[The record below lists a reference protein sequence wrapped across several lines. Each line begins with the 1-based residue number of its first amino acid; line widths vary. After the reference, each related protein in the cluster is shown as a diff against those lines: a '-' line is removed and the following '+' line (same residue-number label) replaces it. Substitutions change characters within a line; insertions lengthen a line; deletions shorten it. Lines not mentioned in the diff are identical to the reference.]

1 MNGKRTDIRRGGKAL
16 RMALAL
22 LCCAALLAVIPG
34 GAGAVEVSKQ
44 NWEFEHLR
52 HCNIMTLKTNQYTA
66 DRPVII
72 FFPGKLESGS
82 IGDTAGWIRK
92 YALYENLEADIIAA
106 AFRSE
111 PLKLQDWKGPVQDLL
126 EYLREKHREAPF
138 PIIADAVS
146 ASGYAGC
153 YLAELFNSEGLP
165 VKEVNLADACIPGLV
180 TDEWITEIAAM
191 GTQVNIWACTRSGGK
206 MSDEARRMATELN
219 GKDHI
224 RGEILD
230 TTHGQVLHDAIYTRG
245 VHSEYQILATP
256 E

>member
-1 MNGKRTDIRRGGKAL
+1 M
-16 RMALAL
+16 
-22 LCCAALLAVIPG
+22 
-34 GAGAVEVSKQ
+34 AVEVAKG
-44 NWEFEHLR
+44 NWEFEYLR
-52 HCNIMTLKTNQYTA
+52 NCNIMTLKTNQYTA

-82 IGDTAGWIRK
+82 IGDTANWIRK
-92 YALYENLEADIIAA
+92 YALYEHLEADIIAA

-111 PLKLQDWKGPVQDLL
+111 PMKLQDWKGPVQDLL
-126 EYLREKHREAPF
+126 EYLKEKYAAAPF
-138 PIIADAVS
+138 PILADAVS

-153 YLAELFNSEGLP
+153 YLAELFNSEGMP
-165 VKEVNLADACIPGLV
+165 VKELNLADACIPGLI
-180 TDEWITEIAAM
+180 TDEWITKIAAM

-219 GKDHI
+219 GQDHI

-230 TTHGQVLHDAIYTRG
+230 TTHGAVLHDAIYTRG
-245 VHSEYQILATP
+245 VHSEYQTLTTP